1 MFQSRSRNEEIT
13 LVLAPAGLYLSLD
26 IGILVVAEFIPE
38 YEYVDFLFVMK
49 SDRRDPDLIPLEKV
63 SELIKESL
71 IREKTDIAIAEA
83 QQTAMDRLRE
93 GVSVSA
99 VADEFGL
106 RWSSYV
112 MVRRTTD
119 QEIPQEVLS
128 LAFQLS
134 RPED

>member
-1 MFQSRSRNEEIT
+1 
-13 LVLAPAGLYLSLD
+13 
-26 IGILVVAEFIPE
+26 
-38 YEYVDFLFVMK
+38 
-49 SDRRDPDLIPLEKV
+49 
-63 SELIKESL
+63 
-71 IREKTDIAIAEA
+71 
-83 QQTAMDRLRE
+83 MDRLRE

-119 QEIPQEVLS
+119 QEIPQEVLI
-128 LAFQLS
+128 LVFQLP

>member
-1 MFQSRSRNEEIT
+1 M
-13 LVLAPAGLYLSLD
+13 
-26 IGILVVAEFIPE
+26 
-38 YEYVDFLFVMK
+38 
-49 SDRRDPDLIPLEKV
+49 IPLEKV

-119 QEIPQEVLS
+119 QEIPQEVLI
-128 LAFQLS
+128 LAFQLP

>member
-1 MFQSRSRNEEIT
+1 M
-13 LVLAPAGLYLSLD
+13 
-26 IGILVVAEFIPE
+26 
-38 YEYVDFLFVMK
+38 
-49 SDRRDPDLIPLEKV
+49 IPLEKV

-119 QEIPQEVLS
+119 QEIPQEVLI
-128 LAFQLS
+128 LVFQLP

>member
-1 MFQSRSRNEEIT
+1 
-13 LVLAPAGLYLSLD
+13 
-26 IGILVVAEFIPE
+26 
-38 YEYVDFLFVMK
+38 
-49 SDRRDPDLIPLEKV
+49 LIPLEKV

-119 QEIPQEVLS
+119 QEIPQEVLI
-128 LAFQLS
+128 LAFQLP

>member
-1 MFQSRSRNEEIT
+1 M
-13 LVLAPAGLYLSLD
+13 
-26 IGILVVAEFIPE
+26 
-38 YEYVDFLFVMK
+38 
-49 SDRRDPDLIPLEKV
+49 IPLEKV

-71 IREKTDIAIAEA
+71 IREKTDIVIAEA

-119 QEIPQEVLS
+119 QEIPQEVLI
-128 LAFQLS
+128 LAFQLP